1 MTGDTGAGATG
12 SHEQRRATDV
22 DPGSRET
29 LGEAI
34 ARLQTTNE
42 HLQRALY
49 SRILIE
55 QAKGVLAERYGLSI
69 DDAFDLLRYA
79 ARASRTNIH
88 EFAGGIIKVDRQETE
103 AIVAALATPE
113 RWQRPRLPDL
123 SADLRVG
130 PAVEAG
136 SSEQTDL
143 PRTVGR

>member
-1 MTGDTGAGATG
+1 MTGDTGPG
-12 SHEQRRATDV
+12 SLSAHEQRSTTDI
-22 DPGSRET
+22 DPGSRES

-42 HLQRALY
+42 NLQRALY

-55 QAKGVLAERYGLSI
+55 QAKGVLAERYSLSI
-69 DDAFDLLRYA
+69 DAAFDLLRYG
-79 ARASRTNIH
+79 ARATRTNIH
-88 EFAGGIIKVDRQETE
+88 EFAGGIIRLERQQTE

-130 PAVEAG
+130 SSLEAG

-143 PRTVGR
+143 PRAAGR